1 MIKDDISIKN
11 QSFSN
16 INLKNKT
23 QLQELISQ
31 LKIIYED
38 YWKNHNQI
46 NTSIKLPLTIK
57 ISTDNNTKI
66 SNFEKV
72 LDELDLVYN
81 FSIYKFDN
89 NFVYYQIVFNGTP
102 SLFLN
107 LISDKDYNINTNN
120 KLWILK

>member
-1 MIKDDISIKN
+1 M
-11 QSFSN
+11 
-16 INLKNKT
+16 
-23 QLQELISQ
+23 
-31 LKIIYED
+31 
-38 YWKNHNQI
+38 
-46 NTSIKLPLTIK
+46 PLTIK
-57 ISTDNNTKI
+57 ISTDNNRKI